1 MCYRWGE
8 PNLCSVTLHEDACNE
23 GGLHMSFTDE
33 ATRQRAINEAL
44 ALLRHQDLKPTPAV
58 EAAAER
64 FVRGE
69 ITLDE
74 LIAIAKTES

>member
-1 MCYRWGE
+1 
-8 PNLCSVTLHEDACNE
+8 
-23 GGLHMSFTDE
+23 MSFTDE

-44 ALLRHQDLKPTPAV
+44 ALLRHQDLKPTVAV

-74 LIAIAKTES
+74 LIAIAKTEA

>member
-1 MCYRWGE
+1 
-8 PNLCSVTLHEDACNE
+8 
-23 GGLHMSFTDE
+23 MSFTDE
-33 ATRQRAINEAL
+33 ATRQRAVNEAL
-44 ALLRHQDLKPTPAV
+44 ALLRHQNLEPSEAV
-58 EAAAER
+58 DAASVR